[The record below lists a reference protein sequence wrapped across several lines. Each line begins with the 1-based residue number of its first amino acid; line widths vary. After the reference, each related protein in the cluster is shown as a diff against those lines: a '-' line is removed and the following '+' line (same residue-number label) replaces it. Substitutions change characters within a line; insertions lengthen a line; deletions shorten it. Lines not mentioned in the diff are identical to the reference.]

1 MKPNAGNSQAVRRAA
16 STTGLIVI
24 LLLVVF
30 TASNYS
36 SLNIDRFINVPASAS
51 SSRVSPT
58 APCDV
63 GKGEWVPDS
72 AAPSYTNATCPF
84 IDRRQDCMKYGKP
97 ELESILRWRWQ
108 PDGCD
113 LPRFDPAAFL
123 RLVRHKSMAFVGD
136 SVARNHMQ
144 SLMCLL
150 SKVHTRTNAHCN
162 VLRDTVITMNWA
174 CLNNV
179 LVAPRAQVE
188 LPEEI
193 DPKDCIHCTRRYLYR
208 DHNFTVTVFWT
219 PFLVRWNLTR
229 DGALQ
234 FMDPH
239 NVFLDEADP
248 EWTRHVAGYDY
259 VVLNAAKWFTRPLF
273 LHERGAAL
281 GCSNDACG
289 GGGAASDN
297 NNNNNNATTAYAY
310 VAPSRAIRAAF
321 RTALRALRELPGF
334 RGKVV
339 VRTVA
344 PPHYE
349 NGKWYDGGNCVR
361 TRPVRRGDE
370 SASLPETEAAFHAA
384 QVEEFQ
390 AAAGGAEPGRFV
402 LMDVSQM
409 MQMRGDG
416 HPGQYGHWPNEKVGF
431 GIDCVHWCLPG
442 PVDAWSELL
451 LHLLTS

>member
-1 MKPNAGNSQAVRRAA
+1 
-16 STTGLIVI
+16 
-24 LLLVVF
+24 
-30 TASNYS
+30 
-36 SLNIDRFINVPASAS
+36 
-51 SSRVSPT
+51 
-58 APCDV
+58 
-63 GKGEWVPDS
+63 
-72 AAPSYTNATCPF
+72 
-84 IDRRQDCMKYGKP
+84 MKYGKP

-150 SKVHTRTNAHCN
+150 SKV
-162 VLRDTVITMNWA
+162 
-174 CLNNV
+174 
-179 LVAPRAQVE
+179 E

-193 DPKDCIHCTRRYLYR
+193 DPKDCIHCTRKYHYR

-273 LHERGAAL
+273 LHERGAVL

-289 GGGAASDN
+289 GA
-297 NNNNNNATTAYAY
+297 AY
-310 VAPSRAIRAAF
+310 VAPSHAIRAAF
-321 RTALRALRELPGF
+321 RTALRALHGF
-334 RGKVV
+334 QGKVV

-361 TRPVRRGDE
+361 TRPVRRGE
-370 SASLPETEAAFHAA
+370 ASASLPETEAAFHAA

-442 PVDAWSELL
+442 PVDAWSDLL

>member
-1 MKPNAGNSQAVRRAA
+1 MKPNAANSQAVRRAA

-36 SLNIDRFINVPASAS
+36 SLNIDRFINVPTSAW
-51 SSRVSPT
+51 SRVMT
-58 APCDV
+58 TTTTCDV
-63 GKGEWVPDS
+63 AKGEWVPDP
-72 AAPSYTNATCPF
+72 AAPYYTNATCPF
-84 IDRRQDCMKYGKP
+84 IDSRQDCMKYGKP
-97 ELESILRWRWQ
+97 EIESILRWRWQ

-150 SKVHTRTNAHCN
+150 SKVEHPQE
-162 VLRDTVITMNWA
+162 IE
-174 CLNNV
+174 
-179 LVAPRAQVE
+179 PR
-188 LPEEI
+188 
-193 DPKDCIHCTRRYLYR
+193 DCIHCTRSYLYR

-248 EWTRHVAGYDY
+248 EWTPRVAGYDY
-259 VVLNAAKWFTRPLF
+259 VVLNAAKWFTRPVV
-273 LHERGAAL
+273 LHERGAAV
-281 GCSNDACG
+281 GCSDCG
-289 GGGAASDN
+289 AGAP
-297 NNNNNNATTAYAY
+297 NATYL
-310 VAPSRAIRAAF
+310 PPHRAVRAAF

-334 RGKVV
+334 RGRVV

-349 NGKWYDGGNCVR
+349 NGKWYDGGNCLR
-361 TRPVRRGDE
+361 TRPVRSDE
-370 SASLPETEAAFHAA
+370 TSLPETEAAFHAA
-384 QVEEFQ
+384 QVEEFR
-390 AAAGGAEPGRFV
+390 AVASADEAGRFV

-416 HPGQYGHWPNEKVGF
+416 HPGQYGHWPHEKVGF

>member
-1 MKPNAGNSQAVRRAA
+1 
-16 STTGLIVI
+16 
-24 LLLVVF
+24 
-30 TASNYS
+30 
-36 SLNIDRFINVPASAS
+36 
-51 SSRVSPT
+51 
-58 APCDV
+58 
-63 GKGEWVPDS
+63 
-72 AAPSYTNATCPF
+72 
-84 IDRRQDCMKYGKP
+84 MKYGKP

-150 SKVHTRTNAHCN
+150 SKV
-162 VLRDTVITMNWA
+162 
-174 CLNNV
+174 
-179 LVAPRAQVE
+179 E

-239 NVFLDEADP
+239 NVFLDEVDP

-289 GGGAASDN
+289 GG
-297 NNNNNNATTAYAY
+297 AY